1 MMPAMPS
8 IPLLLLGII
17 CAGLM
22 GYAIQRG
29 ATCMVAAMDELVS
42 KRKATRLI
50 ALVEAAAIVA
60 GGLALARLAG
70 HLPMEPVT
78 YAITAS
84 TIAGGVLLGLGA
96 FMAGACVFGAIARLG
111 SGQWAYALVPTGFFI
126 GCLLAEPLLSA
137 APPMSSAGMSP
148 VLAVASWLTI
158 PLGLLFL
165 WRAAIGY
172 GHARSGKLAH
182 YVWSPHVA
190 TAVIGLTFVILL
202 LAVGPWSYT
211 DYLASAARGMAS
223 GFGWRALLFVALLGG
238 AIIGGWTAGRLTMV
252 LPNAADMARCLG
264 GGALMGTGSVLIPGS
279 NDGLILIGTPLLH
292 LYAWIALGVMALTI
306 VAAMLFRRRAKSVA
320 EVKQKA

>member
-1 MMPAMPS
+1 MPP
-8 IPLLLLGII
+8 IPLLLLGIA

-60 GGLALARLAG
+60 GGLALARLDG
-70 HLPMEPVT
+70 HLAMEPVT

-84 TIAGGVLLGLGA
+84 TVAGGVLLGLGA
-96 FMAGACVFGAIARLG
+96 FWAGACVFGAIARLG
-111 SGQWAYALVPTGFFI
+111 SGQWAYALVPTGFFL
-126 GCLLAEPLLSA
+126 GCLIAGPVLRA
-137 APPMSSAGMSP
+137 APAMASNGMSP
-148 VLAVASWLTI
+148 VFVAASWLTV
-158 PLGLLFL
+158 PLGLLLL
-165 WRAAIGY
+165 WRAAKAY
-172 GHARSGKLAH
+172 GHARSGQLAS

-211 DYLASAARGMAS
+211 EYLASAARGMSSGAS
-223 GFGWRALLFVALLGG
+223 WKGLLFVALLGG
-238 AIIGGWTAGRLTMV
+238 AIVGGWTAGRLKAIVPT
-252 LPNAADMARCLG
+252 PADLARCLG
-264 GGALMGTGSVLIPGS
+264 GGALMGAGSVLIPGS

-292 LYAWIALGVMALTI
+292 LYAWVALGVMALTI
-306 VAAMLFRRRAKSVA
+306 VVAMLIQRRAKSVA
-320 EVKQKA
+320 GVKQKA